1 MELKLNNVHSFCK
14 HSSSVHQVP
23 VWTLSGAGG
32 QNVAE
37 VLCVAQL
44 SEIFVMF
51 CCRNCIYLHPA
62 TLPYYQNSLY
72 ENLLTVMWPC
82 I

>member
-1 MELKLNNVHSFCK
+1 MELKLYNVHSFCK

-23 VWTLSGAGG
+23 VRKLSGAGE

-37 VLCVAQL
+37 VLCEAQL
-44 SEIFVMF
+44 SESFVMF
-51 CCRNCIYLHPA
+51 CCRNHVFIYI
-62 TLPYYQNSLY
+62 
-72 ENLLTVMWPC
+72 LLLCLIVKIPF